1 MNGGTLTERSYIP
14 LFGAVALVAVLL
26 AVGFR
31 IQDLL
36 LTGLTVGLYSLHL
49 YSVRELRSEQEK
61 QQARLE
67 QVAAALEDL
76 ESGERPERSP
86 PLGPDDEDD
95 GRDSEQP
102 AGEPRLRLET
112 VALVEGMLEPGEVA
126 PVLEDAEGAGGV
138 GFGELARRQ
147 GYLTRSELQRLRD
160 ARNRERYSEA
170 ELSRA
175 RMSLL
180 HRLKE
185 AASG

>member
-1 MNGGTLTERSYIP
+1 MKLEGTLTERSYIL

-36 LTGLTVGLYSLHL
+36 LAGLTVGLYSPHL

-76 ESGERPERSP
+76 ETGDTRERSNHKS
-86 PLGPDDEDD
+86 GCRE
-95 GRDSEQP
+95 SEQP
-102 AGEPRLRLET
+102 AEEPRLRLET
-112 VALVEGMLEPGEVA
+112 VALVEGMLEPAEVA
-126 PVLEDAEGAGGV
+126 RVLEDADRADGV

-180 HRLKE
+180 YRLKE
-185 AASG
+185 AVSG